1 MHKAPLHPAVSAA
14 VNFCAFARGGR
25 PKAQKLTAVAVLCSG
40 VYELRAKPDSAE
52 LDSLNVK
59 ETQSFMDG
67 RKLVAIVSDAAST
80 GISLH
85 ASNTV
90 APSLRRRSCLSCR
103 KRAGYT
109 NGSELCLWKHMYLRI
124 LTSTPRAMDK
134 VARCQIKIREGDA
147 NLLDTSL
154 CTRAGNLWTSA
165 YVAPE

>member
-1 MHKAPLHPAVSAA
+1 MHKAPLHPAVSGA
-14 VNFCAFARGGR
+14 VHFCAFARGGR
-25 PKAQKLTAVAVLCSG
+25 AKAQKLTAAAVLCSG

-90 APSLRRRSCLSCR
+90 AHPSVAAPVCHVANVLDTQMVRSCVS
-103 KRAGYT
+103 GNT
-109 NGSELCLWKHMYLRI
+109 
-124 LTSTPRAMDK
+124 
-134 VARCQIKIREGDA
+134 
-147 NLLDTSL
+147 
-154 CTRAGNLWTSA
+154 CTC
-165 YVAPE
+165 AP